1 MLPSL
6 GRIPYLNT
14 EPFFGDD
21 PVRAEART
29 ATPRAMIDL
38 VRGGQVDVAPL
49 PIVAAFDHPDLFVPV
64 GDMGIATQADA
75 KSVLLFSQVPPTDLD
90 GRTIGVI
97 DDTAT
102 SARLLSVLLQRYYAV
117 GGYRLAPLDV
127 PADAVLLIGDRA
139 LLQSLDDSRYP
150 HVTDLAAAW
159 HEWTGLPFVFAAWMQ
174 RAGVAPANV
183 AAAVDYLD
191 RQLTINLEDL
201 GALAARRP
209 DRGLDAVAVRRY
221 LQTFEYR
228 FGPRAWAAVDRFREL
243 DAQVS
248 VQHDAA

>member
-38 VRGGQVDVAPL
+38 VRSGQVDVAPL
-49 PIVAAFDHPDLFVPV
+49 PIVAAFDHPDLFLPV
-64 GDMGIATQADA
+64 GDLGIATQADA
-75 KSVLLFSQVPPTDLD
+75 KSVLLFSQVPPADLG

-117 GGYRLAPLDV
+117 GGYRLAPLDA
-127 PADAVLLIGDRA
+127 PSDAVLLIGDRA
-139 LLQSLDDSRYP
+139 LLQSPHDSRYR
-150 HVTDLAAAW
+150 HVTDLASAW

-174 RAGVAPANV
+174 RAGVASAT
-183 AAAVDYLD
+183 AEAAVDYLD
-191 RQLTINLEDL
+191 RQLTINLVDL

-209 DRGLDAVAVRRY
+209 DCGLDAMAVRRY
-221 LQTFEYR
+221 LETFEYR

>member
-1 MLPSL
+1 M
-6 GRIPYLNT
+6 
-14 EPFFGDD
+14 
-21 PVRAEART
+21 
-29 ATPRAMIDL
+29 
-38 VRGGQVDVAPL
+38 APL

-64 GDMGIATQADA
+64 GDMGIATQSDA
-75 KSVLLFSQVPPTDLD
+75 KSVLLFSQIPPADLG

-117 GGYRLAPLDV
+117 GGYRLAPLDA
-127 PADAVLLIGDRA
+127 PSDAVLLIGDRA
-139 LLQSLDDSRYP
+139 LLQSPQDPRYP

-159 HEWTGLPFVFAAWMQ
+159 HEWTGLPFVFAAWMR
-174 RAGVAPANV
+174 RAGVAPAN
-183 AAAVDYLD
+183 ASAAVDYLD
-191 RQLTINLEDL
+191 GQLTINLADL

-209 DRGLDAVAVRRY
+209 DCGLDAAAVRRY

-228 FGPRAWAAVDRFREL
+228 FGPRAWSAVDRFREL
-243 DAQVS
+243 DAQVT

>member
-75 KSVLLFSQVPPTDLD
+75 KSVLLFSEVPPSDLG

-117 GGYRLAPLDV
+117 GGYRLAPLDA

-139 LLQSLDDSRYP
+139 LLHAPRDPRYP

-159 HEWTGLPFVFAAWMQ
+159 HEWTGLPFVFAAWMR
-174 RAGVAPANV
+174 RAGVAPASA

-209 DRGLDAVAVRRY
+209 DCGLDAAGVRRY

>member
-49 PIVAAFDHPDLFVPV
+49 PVVAAFDHPDLFMPV

-75 KSVLLFSQVPPTDLD
+75 KSVLLFSRLPPADLG
-90 GRTIGVI
+90 GRRIGVI

-102 SARLLSVLLQRYYAV
+102 SARLLSVLLCRHFAL
-117 GGYRLAPLDV
+117 GGYHFVPLDA
-127 PADAVLLIGDRA
+127 PADAFLLIGDRA
-139 LLQSLDDSRYP
+139 LLQPPHDPRYP

-174 RAGVAPANV
+174 RAGVAAASV
-183 AAAVDYLD
+183 ADAVDYLD
-191 RQLTINLEDL
+191 RQLATNLADL

-209 DRGLDAVAVRRY
+209 DCGLDAVAVRRY

-228 FGPRAWAAVDRFREL
+228 FGPRTWAAVDRFREL
-243 DAQVS
+243 DAQVG

>member
-49 PIVAAFDHPDLFVPV
+49 PIVAAFDHPDLFLPV

-75 KSVLLFSQVPPTDLD
+75 KSVLLFSEVPPSDLG

-117 GGYRLAPLDV
+117 GGYRLAPLDA

-139 LLQSLDDSRYP
+139 LLQAPQDSRYS

-159 HEWTGLPFVFAAWMQ
+159 HEWTGLPFVFAAWMR
-174 RAGVAPANV
+174 RAGVATANA

-201 GALAARRP
+201 GVLAARRP
-209 DRGLDAVAVRRY
+209 DCGLDAAGVRRY

>member
-75 KSVLLFSQVPPTDLD
+75 KSVLLFSQAPPADLG
-90 GRTIGVI
+90 GRCIGVI

-102 SARLLSVLLQRYYAV
+102 SARLLSVLLQRHYAV
-117 GGYRLAPLDV
+117 GGYRLVPLD
-127 PADAVLLIGDRA
+127 
-139 LLQSLDDSRYP
+139 
-150 HVTDLAAAW
+150 
-159 HEWTGLPFVFAAWMQ
+159 
-174 RAGVAPANV
+174 APP
-183 AAAVDYLD
+183 
-191 RQLTINLEDL
+191 T
-201 GALAARRP
+201 P
-209 DRGLDAVAVRRY
+209 
-221 LQTFEYR
+221 
-228 FGPRAWAAVDRFREL
+228 
-243 DAQVS
+243 S
-248 VQHDAA
+248 C

>member
-75 KSVLLFSQVPPTDLD
+75 KSVLLFSQVPPADLG
-90 GRTIGVI
+90 GRCIGVI

-117 GGYRLAPLDV
+117 GGFRLVPLDA
-127 PADAVLLIGDRA
+127 PADAILLIGDRA
-139 LLQSLDDSRYP
+139 LLQSTHDPRYR

-174 RAGVAPANV
+174 RAGVAPANA

-191 RQLTINLEDL
+191 RQLTINLADL

-209 DRGLDAVAVRRY
+209 DCGLDAAAVRRY